1 MKVKVRK
8 TNRGFNHVD
17 LQDKYGSSFY
27 IRQSSADMSDVWLGI
42 EVSKPEDLCRGNNIG
57 DSVFTILIDK
67 KVWKQIKKAR
77 KLAKRI
83 EK

>member
-1 MKVKVRK
+1 
-8 TNRGFNHVD
+8 
-17 LQDKYGSSFY
+17 
-27 IRQSSADMSDVWLGI
+27 MSDVWLGI
-42 EVSKPEDLCRGNNIG
+42 EVSKPYDLCQGNNIG